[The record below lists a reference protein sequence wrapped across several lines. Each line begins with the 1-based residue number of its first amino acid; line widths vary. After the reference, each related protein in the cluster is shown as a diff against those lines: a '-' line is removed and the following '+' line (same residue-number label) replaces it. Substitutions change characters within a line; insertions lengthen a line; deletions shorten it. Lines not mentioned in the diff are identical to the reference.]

1 MRNARKVVLFAILF
15 LASFIVAPN
24 FVHADTKT
32 AQNETQLLSA
42 IDEATEGQVINL
54 SSNIVLTKPIEI
66 NNGKVITINGNGN
79 TITRAAEGYQPV
91 GSNST
96 LLTAG
101 GKGTML
107 HLMNVKLIGSEKY
120 GVQAYNE
127 GYVSLDGVTISDCAY
142 GGVLVNAGTVEVKNL
157 VLNRNGDPA
166 KGNNGIEIAKSSSL
180 QNPDA
185 TPVLVMNGSLTS
197 SETENVIFLAVNDS
211 LTEFEVKNEE
221 GTQDKLFISGNKVI
235 VTDANNNVKF
245 VSNENAKEGLDL
257 VGSDYVP
264 NVTITI
270 QLMDKTVTFD
280 VVQGSQVS
288 YQQLEEH
295 INFSALGLENYT
307 LIGFFTDEEFTEEFD
322 FSQNI
327 GEDTTIYAKISE
339 KAKPQLDAMPKTGF
353 DNKLGLAIFV
363 IAISSLA
370 LVCLK
375 RK

>member
-1 MRNARKVVLFAILF
+1 MRNAKKVILFAILF

-91 GSNST
+91 NSNST

-101 GKGTML
+101 GKGTVL

-127 GYVSLDGVTISDCAY
+127 GYVSLEGVTISDCGY

-166 KGNNGIEIAKSSSL
+166 RGNNGIEIAKSSSL

-185 TPVLVMNGSLTS
+185 KPVLVMNGSLTS

-221 GTQDKLFISGNKVI
+221 GTQDKLFISGKKVI
-235 VTDANNNVKF
+235 VTDPNNNVKF
-245 VSNENAKEGLDL
+245 VSNENTKQGLDL

-270 QLMDKTVTFD
+270 QLMDKTVTFA

-295 INFSALGLENYT
+295 IDFAALGLENYT

-322 FSQNI
+322 FSQGI

-339 KAKPQLDAMPKTGF
+339 KAKPQLDTMPKTGF

-363 IAISSLA
+363 IAVSSLA